1 MRTNIGRFV
10 GSGRSNISQDY
21 ETANGWGV
29 TFLVPEIPVFPL
41 SYNPST
47 TGEQLYYNFLNVLNR
62 SFSSANGW
70 NITGSLAGLSNN
82 SLQVTTYSA
91 LGSALR
97 VGASFAGTYVPG
109 VGDPTANIHWISDNN
124 AITYPGGVATPN
136 PGTLENKVDLARNN
150 TTTPY
155 YDTGTPVVATSRM
168 FLDTST
174 RSSVEFDNTW
184 VATLF
189 LAGGPNTPGT
199 AMNPATISVYIKSGI
214 VWGWQN
220 FFFTNVNEQEFIADV
235 EQDVF
240 ADDELGVF
248 NNVSLYEGTQDNGTL
263 QTVSLDL
270 IPTSD
275 YAAYEASFQ
284 AGLVPEPSTW
294 AMMLL
299 GFAGLGYAG
308 HRASRKAASI
318 AA

>member
-1 MRTNIGRFV
+1 
-10 GSGRSNISQDY
+10 
-21 ETANGWGV
+21 
-29 TFLVPEIPVFPL
+29 VFPL

-47 TGEQLYYNFLNVLNR
+47 TGEQLYYNFFNVLNR

-70 NITGSLAGLSNN
+70 NITGSVAGLSNN

-91 LGSALR
+91 LGSAQR
-97 VGASFAGTYVPG
+97 VGASFAVTYVPG
-109 VGDPTANIHWISDNN
+109 AGDPTANIHWIQVVSDND

-174 RSSVEFDNTW
+174 RSTVEFDNTW

-199 AMNPATISVYIKSGI
+199 AMNPATISVYNKSGI
-214 VWGWQN
+214 VCGRQN
-220 FFFTNVNEQEFIADV
+220 FFFTNVNEQEFVADV
-235 EQDVF
+235 DQ
-240 ADDELGVF
+240 
-248 NNVSLYEGTQDNGTL
+248 EGTEGNGTL

-299 GFAGLGYAG
+299 GFAGLGYAA

-318 AA
+318 VAQPSTRPPKLAQPKRARP